1 MEGRCR
7 LEYEADVR
15 ADLLHVV
22 RGERQADGELLMD
35 EPIAKGQAEEDERDQ
50 TRILEL
56 LGLVV
61 PARGRR
67 ALR

>member
-1 MEGRCR
+1 
-7 LEYEADVR
+7 
-15 ADLLHVV
+15 
-22 RGERQADGELLMD
+22 MD